1 MKLKFLFLVLI
12 ISLVFQNVNGQKEV
26 PVTRILFVF
35 DASNSMNARWQ
46 THPKIKVAQNL
57 LEETLDELK
66 GKPNLQLGLRIYGHQ
81 SSIKDGAQDCNDTKL
96 EVPLGF
102 DNINWI
108 KKEIKNVKCQGTT
121 PIARSLEKAAYDFPE
136 CENCRNVIILITDG
150 IEACDED
157 PCAVSRALQKKNI
170 TLKPFIIGIGIDE
183 AMISSLECIGNFFDA
198 SNEETFAT
206 ILNVVISQALN
217 STTAQINLLN
227 SNQKPLESN
236 VPITIYDN
244 RTGEIMY
251 NLIHTLNHKGNPDT
265 LFLDPLYTYD
275 VTVHTLPE
283 RTSVGNKITPGIHNV
298 IALETPQGDLLIKMN
313 ARVNDYKDIKAIVR
327 LKDSSETLFA
337 QSLNQKM
344 RYLIGEYDLEVL
356 TLPRT
361 YINDVSIGQSHT
373 TTVEIPEPGVL
384 TYRTPT
390 PGYGAILLEKDNEL
404 TFVIQLDPNSVHQS
418 FNLQPGRYRLVYR
431 SKGSKESLFSIEK
444 EFEIISGRSTAVEL

>member
-1 MKLKFLFLVLI
+1 M
-12 ISLVFQNVNGQKEV
+12 FQNVNAQKEV
-26 PVTRILFVF
+26 PITRILFVF

-46 THPKIKVAQNL
+46 TNPKIEVARNL
-57 LEETLDELK
+57 LINTLDELE

-96 EVPLGF
+96 EVPLGY
-102 DNINWI
+102 DNTTWI
-108 KKEIKNVKCQGTT
+108 KKEINGVTCQGTT
-121 PIARSLEKAAYDFPE
+121 PIARSLEKAAYDFTD
-136 CENCRNVIILITDG
+136 CDNCRNVIILITDG

-157 PCAVSRALQKKNI
+157 PCAVSRALMEKNI
-170 TLKPFIIGIGIDE
+170 MLKPFIIGIGIDE
-183 AMISSLECIGNFFDA
+183 TMISSLECIGNFFDA
-198 SNEETFAT
+198 TNEETFAT

-217 STTAQINLLN
+217 STTAQVNLLN
-227 SNQKPLESN
+227 INQKPLETN

-251 NLIHTLNHKGNPDT
+251 NLVHTLNHKGNPDT
-265 LFLDPLYTYD
+265 LYLDPLYVYD
-275 VTVHTLPE
+275 VTAHTLPE
-283 RTSVGNKITPGIHNV
+283 TRSIGNVITPGIHNV
-298 IALETPQGDLLIKMN
+298 IALETPQGDLMIKMN
-313 ARVNDYKDIKAIVR
+313 GRVIDYKNIKAIVR

-337 QSLNQKM
+337 QVLNQKM
-344 RYLIGEYDLEVL
+344 KYIIGEYDLEIL

-361 YINDVSIGQSHT
+361 YINNVNIEQSHT

-384 TYRTPT
+384 TYRSPT
-390 PGYGAILLEKDNEL
+390 PGYGAIMLEENNEL

-444 EFEIISGRSTAVEL
+444 KFEIISGRSTAIEL

>member
-1 MKLKFLFLVLI
+1 MKIKLLLLI
-12 ISLVFQNVNGQKEV
+12 LIFSLASQKMISQKEV

-46 THPKIKVAQNL
+46 THPKIEVAQNL
-57 LEETLDELK
+57 LEKTLDELK
-66 GKPNLQLGLRIYGHQ
+66 DKPNLQLGLRIYGHQ
-81 SSIKDGAQDCNDTKL
+81 SSIKNGAQDCNDTKL
-96 EVPLGF
+96 EVPIGF
-102 DNINWI
+102 NTTSWI
-108 KKEIKNVKCQGTT
+108 KKEIMAVKCQGTT
-121 PIARSLEKAAYDFPE
+121 PIARSLEKAAGDFSE

-157 PCAVSRALQKKNI
+157 PCAVSRALKEKSI
-170 TLKPFIIGIGIDE
+170 ALKPFIIGIGIDE
-183 AMISSLECIGNFFDA
+183 SMISSLECIGNFFDA

-206 ILNVVISQALN
+206 ILDVVISQALN
-217 STTAQINLLN
+217 STTAQVNLLN
-227 SNQKPLESN
+227 SNKKPLETN
-236 VPITIYDN
+236 VPITIYDS

-251 NLIHTLNHKGNPDT
+251 DLIHTLNHKGNPDT
-265 LFLDPLYTYD
+265 LYLDPLFEYD
-275 VTVHTLPE
+275 VTAHTLPE
-283 RTSVGNKITPGIHNV
+283 RKSIGNKITPGIHNV

-313 ARVNDYKDIKAIVR
+313 GRVHDYKNIKAIVR
-327 LKDSSETLFA
+327 QKDSSETLFA
-337 QSLNQKM
+337 QGLNQKM
-344 RYLIGEYDLEVL
+344 RYLIGNYDLEIL

-361 YINDVSIGQSHT
+361 YIYDVNVEQSHT

-390 PGYGAILLEKDNEL
+390 PGYGAILVEENNEL

>member
-1 MKLKFLFLVLI
+1 
-12 ISLVFQNVNGQKEV
+12 
-26 PVTRILFVF
+26 
-35 DASNSMNARWQ
+35 MNARWQ
-46 THPKIKVAQNL
+46 TNSKIEVAQNL
-57 LEETLDELK
+57 LIKTLDELD

-96 EVPLGF
+96 EVPLGNN
-102 DNINWI
+102 NISWI
-108 KKEIKNVKCQGTT
+108 KKEINGVKCQGTT
-121 PIARSLEKAAYDFPE
+121 PIARSLEKAAYDFTE
-136 CENCRNVIILITDG
+136 CDNCRNVIILITDG

-157 PCAVSRALQKKNI
+157 PCAVSRALLEKNI
-170 TLKPFIIGIGIDE
+170 ILKPFIIGIGIDE
-183 AMISSLECIGNFFDA
+183 TMISSLECIGNFFDA
-198 SNEETFAT
+198 SNEDTFET

-217 STTAQINLLN
+217 STTAQVNLLN
-227 SNQKPLESN
+227 INKKPLESN

-265 LFLDPLYTYD
+265 LYLDPLYVYD
-275 VTVHTLPE
+275 VTAHTLPE
-283 RTSVGNKITPGIHNV
+283 VKSIGNTVTPGIHNI

-313 ARVNDYKDIKAIVR
+313 GRVNDYKNIKAIVR

-337 QSLNQKM
+337 QPLNQKM
-344 RYLIGEYDLEVL
+344 KYIIGDYDLEIL

-361 YINDVSIGQSHT
+361 YINNVNVEQSHT

-390 PGYGAILLEKDNEL
+390 PGYGAVLLEENNEL
-404 TFVIQLDPNSVHQS
+404 VFVVQLDPNSVHQS

-444 EFEIISGRSTAVEL
+444 KFEIVSGRSTAIEL